1 MKSGNSESLAG
12 ERNVY
17 RYHCEGKINFLAFMP
32 ILVTL
37 SSVGLLAS
45 SCAGSSLS
53 TSSALAILQR
63 GEKPRPLYRDISQ
76 YTVLNKYPGLVD
88 YILDLKAKYTS
99 EVSTFFMDPIYSP
112 TDEGKSY
119 FKKIQCQSSQPRA
132 CGGNFAVGHLSI
144 SGVSG
149 VLNDSASNTAI
160 AKFTVKIEPT
170 RFYDSVCSNERCP
183 AIGQATAEGTAKFK
197 RYDEGWRIESV
208 EYPLIY

>member
-45 SCAGSSLS
+45 SCAG
-53 TSSALAILQR
+53 
-63 GEKPRPLYRDISQ
+63 
-76 YTVLNKYPGLVD
+76 
-88 YILDLKAKYTS
+88 
-99 EVSTFFMDPIYSP
+99 
-112 TDEGKSY
+112 SY